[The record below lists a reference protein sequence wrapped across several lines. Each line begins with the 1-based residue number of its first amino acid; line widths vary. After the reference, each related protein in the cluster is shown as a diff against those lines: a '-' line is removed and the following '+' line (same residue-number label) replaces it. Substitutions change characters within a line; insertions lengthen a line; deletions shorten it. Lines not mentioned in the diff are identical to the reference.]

1 MKNIDLSS
9 VPYNVSLY
17 THVCFVI
24 RIKSNGRFFRDFGK
38 GMRLKTDY
46 YFALAR
52 SFWTDS
58 SPQFEEITLTLDIKK
73 VDYEV
78 IRIEIPEHTFKEEK

>member
-9 VPYNVSLY
+9 IPYNVPLDTY
-17 THVCFVI
+17 VCFVI

-46 YFALAR
+46 YLACSR
-52 SFWTDS
+52 FFWTDS
-58 SPQFEEITLTLDIKK
+58 SMQFEEITLVLDIKK

-78 IRIEIPEHTFKEEK
+78 IRIEIPKIMKYK

>member
-1 MKNIDLSS
+1 MKNIDLSYIPFCIS
-9 VPYNVSLY
+9 SH

-46 YFALAR
+46 YFACAR
-52 SFWTDS
+52 FFWTTS
-58 SPQFEEITLTLDIKK
+58 SPQFDEITLVLDVKK
-73 VDYEV
+73 VDYEI
-78 IRIEIPEHTFKEEK
+78 IRLEIPKITKF